1 MTIRVTSPTQGCA
14 TTQEQTLED
23 FEVRGRV
30 ISGRAIF
37 VANADGDAPFAD
49 SFSDIMHDLS
59 RLIRFQFAASQ
70 TGTYFFGV
78 RILKGERVPTGS
90 YEVAV
95 TTPAPD
101 IINQGDGPSDSIA
114 LRYYSS
120 GSGELDMDP
129 VRGLDAGENREFS
142 ATLTPP
148 LSAGEYHYWACVHS
162 VPRESDT
169 QNNCS
174 EDVTLLL
181 R

>member
-1 MTIRVTSPTQGCA
+1 MSPDPVVESVSVSA
-14 TTQEQTLED
+14 
-23 FEVRGRV
+23 
-30 ISGRAIF
+30 
-37 VANADGDAPFAD
+37 
-49 SFSDIMHDLS
+49 SDVE
-59 RLIRFQFAASQ
+59 A
-70 TGTYFFGV
+70 
-78 RILKGERVPTGS
+78 GERFTL
-90 YEVAV
+90 YA
-95 TTPAPD
+95 A